1 MTDRSEPTD
10 RPQRLTFESDRG
22 ASRSIWIAAGVLAAL
37 VAWMGS
43 GFVFPSEPE
52 TARQTRPEP
61 QPPSVMVAESTA
73 ERVVLVFNAEGQ
85 AQPDRD
91 TRMRAEA
98 SGNVV
103 ELFAR
108 KGERV
113 EGGTV
118 IARLSSARAEADLA
132 RAREELTRARRDFAN
147 AQALLDRGAGTADR
161 VADTRAA
168 LAAAEAQLAGARQ
181 ELENLDIEAPFSGR
195 IETLTLDQ
203 GEFVAAGE
211 DVGRIV
217 DNRPLTVE
225 IQVPQQAL
233 NRIRD
238 GQTATVRF
246 ITGQDREGTVTFV
259 GSAAAAATRTFLAEI
274 EVANEDGA
282 IPAGVSARIEIPT
295 GAAQAHFI
303 APSIISLSPR
313 GELGVKTVEDGIV
326 RFHPVEI
333 VRAEIQGVWVRG
345 LPDTARIITIGQGFV
360 RAGEQVTSRPADAA
374 GMDTAAS
381 GTEQAE

>member
-1 MTDRSEPTD
+1 MTDRSETTGG
-10 RPQRLTFESDRG
+10 PQRLTFETDRG
-22 ASRSIWIAAGVLAAL
+22 ASRSIWIAAGVLVAL

-43 GFVFPSEPE
+43 GFVFPSEPG

-61 QPPSVMVAESTA
+61 QPPSVMVSESTA

-103 ELFAR
+103 ALFAR
-108 KGERV
+108 KGETI

-118 IARLSSARAEADLA
+118 IARLSSTRAEADLA
-132 RAREELTRARRDFAN
+132 RAKEELARARRDFAN
-147 AQALLDRGAGTADR
+147 AEALLDRGAGTADR
-161 VADTRAA
+161 VAESRAA

-181 ELENLDIEAPFSGR
+181 ELENLDIVAPFRGR

-233 NRIRD
+233 TRIRD

-246 ITGQDREGTVTFV
+246 ITGQVREGTVTFV

-274 EVANEDGA
+274 EVANADGA

-303 APSIISLSPR
+303 APSIISLSPP
-313 GELGVKTVEDGIV
+313 G
-326 RFHPVEI
+326 
-333 VRAEIQGVWVRG
+333 
-345 LPDTARIITIGQGFV
+345 
-360 RAGEQVTSRPADAA
+360 RAGCQDGRGRCRAVPPRRGRQGRDRGRLGPGPAGHGADHHHRAGLRAGRGTGVPAAPRPPAWTMPHPGPTA
-374 GMDTAAS
+374 GR
-381 GTEQAE
+381 